1 MDDFIRRFLGHLR
14 TVQGSSPN
22 TLLAYRTDLEQMVS
36 AVSDRIG
43 RTITPD
49 DLSPETLSG
58 FVTWLSQR
66 GYRAATVSRK
76 IAAVRSFI
84 DYLARHEGRVDPS
97 LIATL
102 RPPPTPR
109 HPPRV
114 LGPQEI
120 DALLAAPARENT
132 PRGLRD
138 AAILALLCTTGMR
151 ASEAISLRV
160 EDIDLGRGIVFR
172 RHSEGQDDQALP
184 LDRAV
189 QPLRLYLDEGRP
201 QLARNPDVPALFLNP
216 RGRHLSRQGLW
227 LVIKR
232 WAAACGLEDAISPHT
247 LRHTLAQRLLESGS
261 PRKHIQELLGLSSPN
276 TLGGR
281 QGRERAL
288 EGE

>member
-1 MDDFIRRFLGHLR
+1 MDEFIRRFLVYLR

-22 TLLAYRTDLEQMVS
+22 TLLAYRADLEQMAS
-36 AVSDRIG
+36 AIHG
-43 RTITPD
+43 RLGRPVAPQ
-49 DLSPETLSG
+49 DLSPETLKDYLI
-58 FVTWLSQR
+58 WLSQR
-66 GYRAATVSRK
+66 GYRATTVSRK
-76 IAAVRSFI
+76 IAAIRSFI
-84 DYLARHEGRVDPS
+84 DFLSKHERLVDSS

-114 LGPQEI
+114 LGAQEI
-120 DALLAAPARENT
+120 DALLAAPAREKS

-138 AAILALLCTTGMR
+138 AAILALLASTGMR

-160 EDIDLGRGIVFR
+160 EDIDLGRGLVFR
-172 RHSEGQDDQALP
+172 RQSDGQDDQALP

-189 QPLRLYLDEGRP
+189 QPLRAYLDEGRP
-201 QLARNPDVPALFLNP
+201 QLARTPDVPALFLNP

-232 WAAACGLEDAISPHT
+232 WAAACGLEEAISPHT
-247 LRHTLAQRLLESGS
+247 LRHTVAQQLLKSGR
-261 PRKHIQELLGLSSPN
+261 PRKDVQELLGLSSPN

-281 QGRERAL
+281 VARERTL
-288 EGE
+288 DTG